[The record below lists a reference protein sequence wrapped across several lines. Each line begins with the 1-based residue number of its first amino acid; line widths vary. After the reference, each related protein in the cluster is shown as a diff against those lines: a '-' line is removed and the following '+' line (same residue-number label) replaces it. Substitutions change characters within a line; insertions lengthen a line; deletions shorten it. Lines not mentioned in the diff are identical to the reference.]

1 LTRRGSVRHSVG
13 SDLGK
18 GKEVGLHLF
27 LIVNRLGS
35 LSREEVERYKQ
46 LFLDAIR
53 QYETDVVEQDRQS
66 KPYLDDVRYS
76 LVPTLKEKV
85 ASGKEIPSDELRFL
99 SEVLQ
104 EYHGRLAKLRGK
116 PWVRQTTIETQLEQF
131 DQLVRDGVVR
141 LKGERPILK
150 SKSK

>member
-1 LTRRGSVRHSVG
+1 
-13 SDLGK
+13 
-18 GKEVGLHLF
+18 
-27 LIVNRLGS
+27 VNRLGS

-85 ASGKEIPSDELRFL
+85 TSGKEIPSDELRFL

-104 EYHGRLAKLRGK
+104 EYHGRLTKLKGK
-116 PWVRQTTIETQLEQF
+116 PWVRQATIEAQLEQF
-131 DQLVRDGVVR
+131 GELVRNDIVR
-141 LKGERPILK
+141 LKSGEPIVK
-150 SKSK
+150 FGQR

>member
-1 LTRRGSVRHSVG
+1 
-13 SDLGK
+13 
-18 GKEVGLHLF
+18 
-27 LIVNRLGS
+27 VNRLGS

-85 ASGKEIPSDELRFL
+85 TSGKEIPSDELRFL

-104 EYHGRLAKLRGK
+104 EYHGRLTKLKGK
-116 PWVRQTTIETQLEQF
+116 PWVRQATIEAQLEQF
-131 DQLVRDGVVR
+131 GELVRNDIVR
-141 LKGERPILK
+141 LKSGKPIVK
-150 SKSK
+150 FGQR

>member
-1 LTRRGSVRHSVG
+1 
-13 SDLGK
+13 
-18 GKEVGLHLF
+18 
-27 LIVNRLGS
+27 LGS

-66 KPYLDDVRYS
+66 KPYLEDVRYS
-76 LVPTLKEKV
+76 LVPSLKEKV
-85 ASGKEIPSDELRFL
+85 TSGKEIPSDELRFL

-104 EYHGRLAKLRGK
+104 EYHGRLTKLKGRS
-116 PWVRQTTIETQLEQF
+116 WVRQATIEAQLEQF

-141 LKGERPILK
+141 LKSERPILK
-150 SKSK
+150 SKSR

>member
-1 LTRRGSVRHSVG
+1 
-13 SDLGK
+13 
-18 GKEVGLHLF
+18 
-27 LIVNRLGS
+27 LGS

-85 ASGKEIPSDELRFL
+85 TSGKEIPSDELRFL

-104 EYHGRLAKLRGK
+104 EYHGRLTKLKGK
-116 PWVRQTTIETQLEQF
+116 PWVRQATIEAQLEQF
-131 DQLVRDGVVR
+131 GELVRNDIVR
-141 LKGERPILK
+141 LKSGEPIVK
-150 SKSK
+150 FGQR

>member
-1 LTRRGSVRHSVG
+1 M
-13 SDLGK
+13 
-18 GKEVGLHLF
+18 
-27 LIVNRLGS
+27 NRLGS

-85 ASGKEIPSDELRFL
+85 TSGKEIPSDELRFL

-104 EYHGRLAKLRGK
+104 EYHGRLTKLKGK
-116 PWVRQTTIETQLEQF
+116 PWVRQATIEAQLEQF
-131 DQLVRDGVVR
+131 GELVRNDIVR
-141 LKGERPILK
+141 LKSGKPIVK
-150 SKSK
+150 FGQR

>member
-1 LTRRGSVRHSVG
+1 M
-13 SDLGK
+13 
-18 GKEVGLHLF
+18 
-27 LIVNRLGS
+27 NRLGS

-85 ASGKEIPSDELRFL
+85 TSGKEIPSDELRFL

-104 EYHGRLAKLRGK
+104 EYHGRLTKLKGK
-116 PWVRQTTIETQLEQF
+116 PWVRQATIEAQLEQF
-131 DQLVRDGVVR
+131 GELVRNDIVR
-141 LKGERPILK
+141 LKSGEPIVK
-150 SKSK
+150 FGQR